1 MGGSEKGLAPKGAV
15 VLGWV
20 SPLVLLGALRRK
32 QALRWSRPLPG
43 SGEGQSGCQVPGCL
57 VAVRV
62 CVP

>member
-1 MGGSEKGLAPKGAV
+1 MDGSEKGLAPKGAV